1 MSASA
6 SLIVFRL
13 DGQRFALPLVAV
25 ERIVRAVEV
34 TPLPGAPPAV
44 MGVIDVGGVVA
55 PVLCLRWRLRMSP
68 REIGLA
74 DQLLI
79 ARMDQRTVAL
89 LIDEAQGV
97 IECDASTVIDPT
109 RIVPGLEQ
117 FQGLAQLDDGLVLIH
132 NLEKFLSLE
141 EAHALDEA
149 MGRVA

>member
-1 MSASA
+1 MSAPA

-13 DGQRFALPLVAV
+13 EGHRFALPLAAV

-34 TPLPGAPPAV
+34 TRLPGAPLVV
-44 MGVIDVGGVVA
+44 MGVIDVGGCVV
-55 PVLCLRWRLRMSP
+55 PVLCLRRRLRMPP

-79 ARMDQRTVAL
+79 ARMGRRTVAL

-109 RIVPGLEQ
+109 RIAPGLEQ

-132 NLEKFLSLE
+132 DLEKFLSLE

-149 MGRVA
+149 MDRVA